1 MSSNFSIE
9 EIIKYKPH
17 LAQHELEKLIDQLQ
31 EKVVELESELQYVRK
46 SDELTY
52 EQSEFAKEVI
62 REILSVVSRETRA
75 KEMKTQ
81 IRNIVDNSYVEL

>member
-75 KEMKTQ
+75 KEMKTR
-81 IRNIVDNSYVEL
+81 IRNIIDNSYVEL